1 MEIQGGLS
9 EELKDKI
16 AGTKVAIIGN
26 QAVDSINSA
35 ITRMGFR
42 K

>member
-9 EELKDKI
+9 EELKQKI

-26 QAVDSINSA
+26 QAVDLIIS
-35 ITRMGFR
+35 RQ
-42 K
+42 